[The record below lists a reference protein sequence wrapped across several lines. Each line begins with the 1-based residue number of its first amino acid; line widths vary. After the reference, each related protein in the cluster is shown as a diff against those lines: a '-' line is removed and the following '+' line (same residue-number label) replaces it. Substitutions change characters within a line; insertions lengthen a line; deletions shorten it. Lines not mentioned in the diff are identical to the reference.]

1 MQPALSRRTV
11 EFRRSMLISTIER
24 NEVHET
30 LFVSC
35 LMTPH
40 NCPKPAQSNVAVG
53 GSAPSVL
60 GGKIISHNQS
70 AETSDAE
77 IQWRWLLACVTTNPP
92 ISHIGGLTAHHDLST
107 ICKVLRLSPSSSPHA
122 KAPFSLDLAPLRS
135 WCLLPA
141 VTVNVMT
148 IPSKIWI
155 SVACA
160 QRVEVP
166 YPNPSFF
173 ILLPPPIP
181 FSFCLNRVF
190 GVEQVAMTGGGEGG
204 RGGERAI
211 LKRLRRESEWDAE
224 YETWNRKECMQRQWV
239 ESAYFDLRKV

>member
-1 MQPALSRRTV
+1 
-11 EFRRSMLISTIER
+11 
-24 NEVHET
+24 
-30 LFVSC
+30 
-35 LMTPH
+35 
-40 NCPKPAQSNVAVG
+40 
-53 GSAPSVL
+53 
-60 GGKIISHNQS
+60 
-70 AETSDAE
+70 
-77 IQWRWLLACVTTNPP
+77 
-92 ISHIGGLTAHHDLST
+92 
-107 ICKVLRLSPSSSPHA
+107 
-122 KAPFSLDLAPLRS
+122 
-135 WCLLPA
+135 
-141 VTVNVMT
+141 MT

-239 ESAYFDLRKV
+239 EPAYFDLRKV

>member
-1 MQPALSRRTV
+1 
-11 EFRRSMLISTIER
+11 
-24 NEVHET
+24 
-30 LFVSC
+30 
-35 LMTPH
+35 MTPH
-40 NCPKPAQSNVAVG
+40 NCPKPAQSNIAVG

-92 ISHIGGLTAHHDLST
+92 ISHIGGLTAHHYLST
-107 ICKVLRLSPSSSPHA
+107 ICKALRLSPSSSPHA
-122 KAPFSLDLAPLRS
+122 KAPFSSDLAPLRS
-135 WCLLPA
+135 WCLLPP

-239 ESAYFDLRKV
+239 EQSYFDLRKV